1 MTGRGD
7 PARGLRGLLRR
18 LAGDRRGSVI
28 TTFALAAPVIAILAL
43 GAIDLASVSSDKG
56 AVQDVADAAALMAAK
71 QLGMAD
77 NNGLAERTKAVIAEQ
92 LSEMSNRL
100 TYQTTVTPDTAAGTV
115 SISIVANRNSFFV
128 NMLPPGGWNF
138 TIVANAQQMGT
149 TPLCVLSFG
158 QAKGE
163 EIGLKDDSHVQ
174 APGCLVQSNSD
185 ITVAGTSGISAGTV
199 QASGLASGAIS
210 PTPQTDAPV
219 IPDPFASMT
228 IAPMGASC
236 TVLNQVIDALPLV
249 LAPGIHCGNITVKNS
264 GSLTLLPGD
273 HIFQKGQLHLQDG
286 ATLNGSNVAL
296 IFGPKAAFQFV
307 DTSIIRL
314 NGRQQGAYAGFV
326 ILTTRDNTQTFEIS
340 SSAARELVGTV
351 YIPSATLAVSGSAK
365 VADQSAWTVVV
376 AKSLAMD
383 KSPSLV
389 INKNYSGSNVPVPDG
404 VGPVSAANI
413 RLVN

>member
-1 MTGRGD
+1 MTERAS
-7 PARGLRGLLRR
+7 PAQRLRGLVLR
-18 LAGDRRGSVI
+18 LAGDRRGSVV
-28 TTFALAAPVIAILAL
+28 TTFALSVPVIAILTL
-43 GAIDLASVSSDKG
+43 GAIDLASVSGDKG
-56 AVQDVADAAALMAAK
+56 TVQDVADAAALVAAK

-77 NNGLAERTKAVIAEQ
+77 NNGLAERTKAMIAER
-92 LSEMSNRL
+92 LSAMSNRL

-115 SISIVANRNSFFV
+115 SISIAVNRNSFFV

-158 QAKGE
+158 EGKKDTIDLKG
-163 EIGLKDDSHVQ
+163 DSHVL
-174 APGCLVQSNSD
+174 APGCLVQANSD
-185 ITVAGTSGISAGTV
+185 ISVEGTSAISAGTV
-199 QASGLASGAIS
+199 QASGLATGAIS

-219 IPDPFASMT
+219 IADPFSGMT

-236 TVLNQVIDALPLV
+236 TVLNTLVDAIPLV
-249 LAPGIHCGNITVKNS
+249 LAPGIHCGNITVSKT
-264 GSLTLLPGD
+264 GILTLLPGD
-273 HIFQKGQLHLQDG
+273 HIFQKGQLQLKDG
-286 ATLNGSNVAL
+286 SSLLGDNVAL
-296 IFGPKAAFQFV
+296 VFGPDAAFQFV

-314 NGRQQGAYAGFV
+314 RGRRQGIYAGFV
-326 ILTTRDNTQTFEIS
+326 ILTTRDNKQRFEIS

-351 YIPSATLAVSGSAK
+351 YIPNAELSVTGSAK
-365 VADQSAWTVVV
+365 VADESAWTVVV
-376 AKSLAMD
+376 AKSMAMS

-404 VGPVSAANI
+404 VGPVSAANV